1 MCSMLIAIF
10 QNLELSFTSQSVVIV
25 ECMVVAVAFSRYFGS
40 VLLGQIV
47 IMAIILVSALGLS
60 PLCAVE
66 QKAPFGYSG
75 RIMSGVKLKTI
86 VDVIISLE

>member
-1 MCSMLIAIF
+1 MHGRG
-10 QNLELSFTSQSVVIV
+10 
-25 ECMVVAVAFSRYFGS
+25 FSRYLGS

-60 PLCAVE
+60 SLCAVE

-75 RIMSGVKLKTI
+75 RMALNVTSC
-86 VDVIISLE
+86 